1 MSTIPPNI
9 PPGGGAPPPYDPK
22 IQWRAYREQQRAAWR
37 SQRDA
42 WRAQRY
48 AWKANTMGVY
58 GPRVPS
64 VVGPVILVCVGVIA
78 LLVVTGHVDAGA
90 FWSWYGRW
98 WPLLLIGAGLAL
110 LAEWALDMRRE
121 TPVRRSGGFVGIL
134 LFVAFL
140 GLCAAGWNHMQP
152 WVHNWNGNDDFFN
165 VFGLP
170 EHDSDQQVL
179 NTQIP
184 ANASIEVQNPRG
196 DVSVAAADQPNVSVQ
211 AHEMAYADSDS
222 GAKKIFD
229 AEAAHVTVSGSA
241 VLVQSNGNDHGR
253 VNLTVTV
260 PRTAK
265 VTVNAGKG
273 DVTASGLGAG
283 IEVNAAQGDTHLDA
297 ISGLVTMHFSS
308 GKHDFSA
315 HQIQGDIS
323 ADGSCNDVTLS
334 EIQGKVTLNG
344 EIYGEVHLEN
354 VTAPINLH
362 TPVTDVQIASLP
374 GDMTMN
380 SDDLRVTETK
390 GPVHVVTHSKDVD
403 LSEIYGDTYV
413 EDRNGTINVTPAGAY
428 GVEARNDKG
437 DVELTL
443 PPDASAT
450 VNGQTH
456 NGEIVTDYELTVS
469 GDEDKTVSG
478 KIGSGTARIALNTS
492 NGDLHIKKGSAFPA
506 APPAP
511 PAKGPGAPKA
521 PAAPAAPAA
530 QNAPHLKSSKT
541 LPQQPVTQ

>member
-1 MSTIPPNI
+1 
-9 PPGGGAPPPYDPK
+9 
-22 IQWRAYREQQRAAWR
+22 
-37 SQRDA
+37 
-42 WRAQRY
+42 
-48 AWKANTMGVY
+48 
-58 GPRVPS
+58 
-64 VVGPVILVCVGVIA
+64 VVGPVILVCIGVVA
-78 LLVVTGHVDAGA
+78 LMVVTGHMDAGA

-98 WPLLLIGAGLAL
+98 WPLLLIAAGLAL

-121 TPVRRSGGFVGIL
+121 TPVRRSGSFVGIL

-140 GLCAAGWNHMQP
+140 GLCAAGWNHMRP
-152 WVHNWNGNDDFFN
+152 WVHNWNGDDDVFN
-165 VFGLP
+165 FFGLP
-170 EHDSDQQVL
+170 EHDSDQQAL

-184 ANASIEVQNPRG
+184 ANASIEILNPRG
-196 DVSVAAADQPNVSVQ
+196 DVSITAGDQPSVVVQ
-211 AHEMAYADSDS
+211 AHEMAYAESDSD
-222 GAKKIFD
+222 AKKIFD
-229 AEAAHVTVSGSA
+229 AETAHVTLSGSA

-283 IEVNAAQGDTHLDA
+283 IDVSATQGDTHLDG
-297 ISGLVTMHFSS
+297 ISGPVTMRFAS

-323 ADGSCNDVTLS
+323 GDGSCNDVTLS
-334 EIQGKVTLNG
+334 EIQGKITLNG
-344 EIYGEVHLEN
+344 EIYGEAHIEN
-354 VTAPINLH
+354 AGTQVSVH
-362 TPVTDVQIASLP
+362 TPYTDVQIASLP
-374 GDMTMN
+374 GDMTLD
-380 SDDLRVTETK
+380 SDDLRVTDAK

-413 EDRNGTINVTPAGAY
+413 EDGNGTINVAPAGAY

-450 VNGQTH
+450 VNGRTH
-456 NGEIVTDYELTVS
+456 NGDIVTDFGLTVS
-469 GDEDKTVSG
+469 GEEDKTVSG
-478 KIGSGTARIALNTS
+478 RIGAGAARIVLSTS
-492 NGDLHIKKGSAFPA
+492 NGDLHIKKGSE
-506 APPAP
+506 
-511 PAKGPGAPKA
+511 A
-521 PAAPAAPAA
+521 PAAPATPATPNAPGAA
-530 QNAPHLKSSKT
+530 KAPHLKSSKT

>member
-1 MSTIPPNI
+1 MSSVPGNI

-22 IQWRAYREQQRAAWR
+22 TQWRAYREQQRAAWR
-37 SQRDA
+37 AQRDA
-42 WRAQRY
+42 WRAQRH
-48 AWKANTMGVY
+48 AWKAGYPGVY

-64 VVGPVILVCVGVIA
+64 VVGPVILVCIGVVA
-78 LLVVTGHVDAGA
+78 LMMVTGHVDAGA

-98 WPLLLIGAGLAL
+98 WPLLLIAAGLAL

-121 TPVRRSGGFVGIL
+121 TPVRRSGSFVGIL

-140 GLCAAGWNHMQP
+140 GLCAAGWNHMRP
-152 WVHNWNGNDDFFN
+152 WVHNWNGDDEFFN

-179 NTQIP
+179 NSQIP
-184 ANASIEVQNPRG
+184 ANASIEILNPRG
-196 DVSVAAADQPNVSVQ
+196 DVSITAGDQPNVVVQ

-222 GAKKIFD
+222 NAKKIFD
-229 AEAAHVTVSGSA
+229 AETAHVTVSGSA

-273 DVTASGLGAG
+273 DVAASGLGAG
-283 IEVNAAQGDTHLDA
+283 IDVNAAQGDTHLDG
-297 ISGLVTMHFSS
+297 ISGPVTMRFAS

-323 ADGSCNDVTLS
+323 GDGSCNDVTLS
-334 EIQGKVTLNG
+334 EVKGKITLNG
-344 EIYGEVHLEN
+344 EIFGEAHIEN
-354 VTAPINLH
+354 AETQVSLH
-362 TPVTDVQIASLP
+362 TPYTDVQIGSLP
-374 GDMTMN
+374 GDMTLD
-380 SDDLRVTETK
+380 SDDLRVTDAK

-413 EDRNGTINVTPAGAY
+413 EDGNGTISVAPAGAY

-450 VNGQTH
+450 VNGRTH
-456 NGEIVTDYELTVS
+456 NGDIVTDFGLTVS
-469 GDEDKTVSG
+469 GEEDKTVSG
-478 KIGSGTARIALNTS
+478 RIGTGAAHIVLSTS
-492 NGDLHIKKGSAFPA
+492 NGDLHIKKGSA
-506 APPAP
+506 
-511 PAKGPGAPKA
+511 A
-521 PAAPAAPAA
+521 PAAPATPATPNAPGAA
-530 QNAPHLKSSKT
+530 KAPHLKSSKT

>member
-1 MSTIPPNI
+1 MH
-9 PPGGGAPPPYDPK
+9 GG
-22 IQWRAYREQQRAAWR
+22 R
-37 SQRDA
+37 SGTRG
-42 WRAQRY
+42 RR
-48 AWKANTMGVY
+48 TTVGVY

-64 VVGPVILVCVGVIA
+64 VVGPVILVCIGVIA
-78 LLVVTGHVDAGA
+78 LLVVTGHVEAGA

-110 LAEWALDMRRE
+110 LGEWALDMRRE
-121 TPVRRSGGFVGIL
+121 TPVRRSGGFMGIL
-134 LFVAFL
+134 IFVAFL
-140 GLCAAGWNHMQP
+140 GLCAAGWNHMRP

-165 VFGLP
+165 GFGLP

-179 NTQIP
+179 DTQIP
-184 ANASIEVQNPRG
+184 GNASIEVLNPRG
-196 DVSVAAADQPNVSVQ
+196 DVSITSADQPNVVVQ
-211 AHEMAYADSDS
+211 AHEMAYAESDPD
-222 GAKKIFD
+222 AKKIFD

-241 VLVQSNGNDHGR
+241 VLVQSNSNDHGR

-354 VTAPINLH
+354 VTAAINLH

-413 EDRNGTINVTPAGAY
+413 EDRNGTINVAPAGAF

-456 NGEIVTDYELTVS
+456 NGEIVTDYALTVS
-469 GDEDKTVSG
+469 GDENKTVSG

-506 APPAP
+506 VPPAPPAP
-511 PAKGPGAPKA
+511 AAKGPGAPKA

-530 QNAPHLKSSKT
+530 QNAPHLKSPKT
-541 LPQQPVTQ
+541 MPAQPVTQ

>member
-1 MSTIPPNI
+1 M
-9 PPGGGAPPPYDPK
+9 
-22 IQWRAYREQQRAAWR
+22 
-37 SQRDA
+37 
-42 WRAQRY
+42 
-48 AWKANTMGVY
+48 
-58 GPRVPS
+58 
-64 VVGPVILVCVGVIA
+64 
-78 LLVVTGHVDAGA
+78 
-90 FWSWYGRW
+90 
-98 WPLLLIGAGLAL
+98 
-110 LAEWALDMRRE
+110 
-121 TPVRRSGGFVGIL
+121 
-134 LFVAFL
+134 
-140 GLCAAGWNHMQP
+140 
-152 WVHNWNGNDDFFN
+152 
-165 VFGLP
+165 
-170 EHDSDQQVL
+170 
-179 NTQIP
+179 
-184 ANASIEVQNPRG
+184 
-196 DVSVAAADQPNVSVQ
+196 
-211 AHEMAYADSDS
+211 
-222 GAKKIFD
+222 
-229 AEAAHVTVSGSA
+229 
-241 VLVQSNGNDHGR
+241 
-253 VNLTVTV
+253 
-260 PRTAK
+260 
-265 VTVNAGKG
+265 
-273 DVTASGLGAG
+273 
-283 IEVNAAQGDTHLDA
+283 
-297 ISGLVTMHFSS
+297 
-308 GKHDFSA
+308 
-315 HQIQGDIS
+315 
-323 ADGSCNDVTLS
+323 
-334 EIQGKVTLNG
+334 
-344 EIYGEVHLEN
+344 HLEN

-506 APPAP
+506 VPPVPAPPA
-511 PAKGPGAPKA
+511 AKGPGAPKA